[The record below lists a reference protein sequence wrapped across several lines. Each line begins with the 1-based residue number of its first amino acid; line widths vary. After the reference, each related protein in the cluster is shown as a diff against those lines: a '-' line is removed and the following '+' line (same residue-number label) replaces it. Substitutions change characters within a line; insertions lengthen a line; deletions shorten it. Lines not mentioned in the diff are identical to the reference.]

1 MLSLSAAAI
10 LEKNAL
16 ANAGAW
22 IILLEVVIGSS
33 TLRFCYNNEDVT
45 WNGETWIAFPFDIED
60 VGEDSQGEFPAV
72 QIRVG
77 NVTRAVQYYV
87 EQADGAVGSS
97 VTLRIVHSEHL
108 DQTTP
113 EIEEAFAVTKTVC
126 DAQYVS
132 FTLGG
137 AYPITSR
144 RPARRFLKNF
154 CPFQYKGVECAATSA
169 ATDCDHSLA
178 ACKARS
184 NSGRFGGEP
193 AIPMG
198 GLYASL

>member
-1 MLSLSAAAI
+1 MLPLSAAAI

-16 ANAGAW
+16 ANTGAW
-22 IILLEVVIGSS
+22 IILLEVVIGAS
-33 TLRFCYNNEDVT
+33 TLRFCYNNEDIT
-45 WNGETWIAFPFDIED
+45 WNGQSWIAFPFDIEN

-72 QIRVG
+72 QVRVG

-87 EQADGAVGSS
+87 EQAGGAVGAS

-113 EIEEAFAVTKTVC
+113 EIEETFAVTKTVC
-126 DAQYVS
+126 DPLYVS

-144 RPARRFLKNF
+144 RPTRRFLKNF
-154 CPFQYKGVECAATSA
+154 CPFVYKGTECAATSA
-169 ATDCDHSLA
+169 AADCDHSLA
-178 ACKARS
+178 ACKARG
-184 NSGRFGGEP
+184 NSARFGGEP